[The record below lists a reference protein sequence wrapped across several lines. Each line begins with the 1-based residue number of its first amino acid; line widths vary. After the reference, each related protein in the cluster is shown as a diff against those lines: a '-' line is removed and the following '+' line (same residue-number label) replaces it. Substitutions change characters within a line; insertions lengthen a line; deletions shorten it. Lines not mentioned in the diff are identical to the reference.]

1 MPGWCE
7 VQVLA
12 AMPYEPTYL
21 VLASTSSASLGTGLH
36 THTHTH
42 SNTVLRTG
50 MDGMVLGR
58 CAVVCNSETVMA
70 GIVMDTTKKA

>member
-42 SNTVLRTG
+42 SNTVSRKEI
-50 MDGMVLGR
+50 DGMALG
-58 CAVVCNSETVMA
+58 CFAVVFCNSETVMA
-70 GIVMDTTKKA
+70 GIVMVTTKA